1 LMSNINNK
9 KVLINRDISWMYF
22 NRRILDEASNTTNPL
37 IERLKFVAI
46 YSNNLDEFFR
56 VRVATLRRMIEIEES
71 VKDVKSNSELILKNV
86 LKLNEKYTLDL
97 EVTFNKLI
105 EELKTENIYFVDE
118 TQVTNEQAAFIESF
132 YSEKLKNSLFPI
144 LVSSMEEEPTLND
157 KSIYLAI
164 KITSSLDTSAKKKK
178 VYALIQIPS
187 SEIPRFVILP
197 SDGDKQ
203 CLIFIDDII
212 RYCLPKIFRPLDYD
226 QFEAYTIKFTRDS
239 EMDFDNSA
247 YYSVLEKVSKAV
259 KSRKTGVPVRFVYDK
274 TIPNGLLRFIQKLL
288 KIDKR
293 DAHVG
298 GSRYHNLK
306 DFISFP
312 ILNRPDLIFPPQP
325 PLSVPA
331 FENAKSLIH
340 LIREKDQY
348 LHYPYHNFDNFIRLL
363 REAAISPEI
372 KAIKVSIY
380 RLAKNSKVIK
390 ALICAAMNG
399 KKVTAIVEL
408 LARFDESS
416 NINWAQ
422 KMQEAGIKVLFGVE
436 GLKVHSK
443 LTLISA
449 RNRSIAC
456 ISTGNFHEGT
466 AAIYTDFTLMTA
478 NSAIVE
484 EVESVFD
491 YIEHP
496 YLNPVFRELI
506 VSPNYTRKKLFS
518 LIKNEIDNAKKKL
531 PAYIYLKI
539 NHIVDEKIINKFYQA
554 SNAGVKIK
562 LLVRG
567 NCSIVSGI
575 KNLSENIEVYGI
587 IDRYLEHSRILIFGN
602 GGDEKY
608 FIGSADLM
616 ERNLDNRIEVYTP
629 VYDED
634 IKKQLRRTIE
644 YGLKDNTKAR
654 IVDGKGNNKLH
665 KTDSEEFFSSQKELY
680 NFYKNNLESI
690 TPAVIPPLTDELDG

>member
-1 LMSNINNK
+1 MSKINK
-9 KVLINRDISWMYF
+9 KKILINRDISWMYF
-22 NRRILDEASNTTNPL
+22 NRRILDEASNTENPL

-71 VKDVKSNSELILKNV
+71 VKDVKSNSNSILKSV
-86 LKLNEKYTLDL
+86 LKLNEKYTRDL
-97 EVTFNKLI
+97 EIIFANLI
-105 EELKTENIYFVDE
+105 EELKSENIYFVDE
-118 TQVTNEQAAFIESF
+118 SQVTDGQAAFIES
-132 YSEKLKNSLFPI
+132 YYNETLKNSLFPI
-144 LVSSMEEEPTLND
+144 LVSRMEEEPILND

-164 KITSSLDTSAKKKK
+164 KISSSLDISTRRKKE
-178 VYALIQIPS
+178 YALIQIPS

-197 SDGDKQ
+197 PDGDKQ
-203 CLIFIDDII
+203 CVIFIDDII
-212 RYCLPKIFRPLDYD
+212 RYCLPKIFSPLDYD

-247 YYSVLEKVSKAV
+247 YYSTLEKVSKAV
-259 KSRKTGVPVRFVYDK
+259 KSRKTGVPVRFVFDK
-274 TIPNGLLRFIQKLL
+274 TIPGGLLRFIQKLL

-312 ILNRPDLIFPPQP
+312 VTNRPDLKYPPQP

-331 FENAKSLIH
+331 FDNAKSMIH
-340 LIREKDQY
+340 LIRVKDQY

-363 REAAISPEI
+363 REAAISPDI
-372 KAIKVSIY
+372 KSIKISIY

-443 LTLISA
+443 LTLITA

-478 NSAIVE
+478 NSAIVD

-496 YLNPVFRELI
+496 YLNPVFKELI
-506 VSPNYTRKKLFS
+506 VSPNYTRKKIIG
-518 LIKNEIDNAKKKL
+518 LIKTEIDNAEKNR
-531 PAYIYLKI
+531 PAYILMKV
-539 NHIVDEKIINKFYQA
+539 NHIVDEKIISKLYQA
-554 SNAGVKIK
+554 SKAGVEIK

-567 NCSIVSGI
+567 NCSIIAGV
-575 KNLSENIEVYGI
+575 KNQSENIEVYGI
-587 IDRYLEHSRILIFGN
+587 IDRYLEHSRIMIFGN

-616 ERNLDNRIEVYTP
+616 ERNLDHRIEVYTP
-629 VYDED
+629 VYDAD

-644 YGLKDNTKAR
+644 YGLRDNTKAR
-654 IVDGKGNNKLH
+654 IVDGKGNNELH
-665 KTDSEEFFSSQKELY
+665 KTEFEGHFSSQKELY
-680 NFYKNNLESI
+680 NFYKQNIQTTTTEDNTNTNI
-690 TPAVIPPLTDELDG
+690 N